1 MNEAVTII
9 WGCCAPT
16 KENEGKSFVR
26 CTICKKVFHH
36 DCLALDPSSD
46 RTSWACSTCN
56 SKTPESNQVFF
67 NTNITVRSHKRQAL
81 QSPPDVSSSPV
92 TEEGVRSIV
101 TEVLQANM
109 DCMLEKINLNMKMLL
124 MQELNAMREQI
135 AGYKNSV
142 DYISQQYDD
151 LLQDKKQLEEQVRS
165 LQKENRS
172 KSTIINDL
180 AKRLNMLEQHARSSN
195 IEIQCVPEHRSE
207 NVVNTVFQLSKVI
220 KCEVKETDIQLCTRT
235 AKKDKENSRPRSI
248 LVKFN
253 SPRLRDSFLAA
264 AIQYNKSHPNDK
276 LNASHLGIATTTPS
290 PVFVA
295 EHLSSENK
303 ALHAAT
309 RLRAKELKYK
319 FVWIRYG
326 KIFTKKDE
334 STPSIWINSLE
345 KLNSL
350 S

>member
-1 MNEAVTII
+1 MNEVVTTT

-16 KENEGKSFVR
+16 KENEGKNFMR
-26 CTICKKVFHH
+26 CISCKKAFHC
-36 DCLALDPSSD
+36 DCLAVDPPSD

-56 SKTPESNQVFF
+56 PKTPESNQMFF
-67 NTNITVRSHKRQAL
+67 NTNITVRSNKRQAL

-109 DCMLEKINLNMKMLL
+109 NCMLEKINLNMKMLL

-135 AGYKNSV
+135 TGYKNSV
-142 DYISQQYDD
+142 DFISQQYDD
-151 LLQDKKQLEEQVRS
+151 LLKDKKQLEVEVRT
-165 LQKENRS
+165 LQSENGL
-172 KSTIINDL
+172 KSTVIKDL
-180 AKRLNMLEQHARSSN
+180 SKRLNMLEQHARSSN

-207 NVVNTVFQLSKVI
+207 NVVNTVLQLSKFI
-220 KCEVKETDIQLCTRT
+220 KCDVKETDIQLCTRT
-235 AKKDKENSRPRSI
+235 AKKDRETSRPRSI

-253 SPRLRDSFLAA
+253 SPRLRDSYLAA
-264 AIQYNKSHPNDK
+264 AIQYNKSHPEDK
-276 LNASHLGIATTTPS
+276 LNASHLGIATTSPS
-290 PVFVA
+290 PVFVV

-326 KIFTKKDE
+326 KIFTKKGE
-334 STPSIWINSLE
+334 SAPSVWINSLE